1 MLLNL
6 VGQLVIMRVSRQAN
20 HKYIEHVPY
29 CPQRLSAKMLFSAQK
44 VNVLLM

>member
-6 VGQLVIMRVSRQAN
+6 VGQLVIMRVSRQAYR
-20 HKYIEHVPY
+20 KYIEHVSY
-29 CPQRLSAKMLFSAQK
+29 CPQWLSDKMLFSAQK